1 MKIEVRNATLE
12 ELDTL
17 LAWRMQVLSEV
28 FSFPKAA
35 DCIALRTKNEA
46 YYKEHLAKGSHT
58 ACFAL
63 NGDNGQIVGCGG
75 ICYQAEMP
83 SPDNPS
89 GQNGY
94 LMNIYTLPEFRGKGI
109 GRKIVAFLIAD
120 ARRKGTGKIYLESS
134 RSAKNLYHKIGFTD
148 MTDYMKLIG
157 LNEAT

>member
-28 FSFPKAA
+28 FSFPEAA
-35 DCIALRTKNEA
+35 NCIALRTKNET

-94 LMNIYTLPEFRGKGI
+94 LMNIYTRKPYRKNGVARKMCKWLIQKAKEKG
-109 GRKIVAFLIAD
+109 AE
-120 ARRKGTGKIYLESS
+120 KIYLESS
-134 RSAKNLYHKIGFTD
+134 PPAKNLYHKIGFTD